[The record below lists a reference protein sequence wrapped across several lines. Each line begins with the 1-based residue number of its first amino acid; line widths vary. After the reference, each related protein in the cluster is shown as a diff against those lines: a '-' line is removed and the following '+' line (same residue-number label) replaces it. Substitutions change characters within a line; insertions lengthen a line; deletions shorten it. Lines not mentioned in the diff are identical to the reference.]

1 MAQQNKKVKDEQNL
15 KNNVEKRT
23 FLLGQASQSSH
34 FMNSVLKTRGIF
46 SCAIDTFLE
55 IWLRIIN
62 PVLVVTDDF
71 NSYFVS
77 LLKTIDQDFKNA
89 IASHVSP
96 YIRHVEFF
104 TALFKRLKCGQKNP
118 VKTLKIQ
125 SQENHFRSISCIFT

>member
-55 IWLRIIN
+55 IWLRIHTMKETAF
-62 PVLVVTDDF
+62 LK
-71 NSYFVS
+71 NSI
-77 LLKTIDQDFKNA
+77 T
-89 IASHVSP
+89 
-96 YIRHVEFF
+96 
-104 TALFKRLKCGQKNP
+104 C
-118 VKTLKIQ
+118 LKIKVLKK
-125 SQENHFRSISCIFT
+125 ILKYIKI